1 MNHRMN
7 EQELIDGLIIQNRE
21 SIQYL
26 VNNYQ
31 KNVIKTA
38 YYFVANMEDAE
49 DLSQEVFLEILKS
62 IGRYKKKSSL
72 NTWIYRITVNK
83 SLDHLRKQKR
93 RDVLH
98 QLGTFIQI
106 SHDGPNSYVNEPVT
120 VDTGNDEK
128 EKRKILDNAVNS
140 LHENQKIAFILNKYD
155 ELPYKEIAEIMNL
168 SLSSVE
174 SLIHRAKMNLQ
185 KKLVNYF
192 SEYANKNR

>member
-1 MNHRMN
+1 MT
-7 EQELIDGLIIQNRE
+7 EQQLTEGLIIQNKDAIE
-21 SIQYL
+21 YL

-62 IGRYKKKSSL
+62 IGRYKQNSSL
-72 NTWIYRITVNK
+72 FTWIYRITVNK
-83 SLDHLRKQKR
+83 SLDHLRRQKR
-93 RDVLH
+93 RDALH
-98 QLGTFIQI
+98 QIGTFIKV
-106 SHDGPNSYVNEPVT
+106 SNDGTNRNDTEPAVM
-120 VDTGNDEK
+120 DNRNDDK

-140 LHENQKIAFILNKYD
+140 LPENQKIAFILNKYD
-155 ELPYKEIAEIMNL
+155 ELSYKEIAEIMNL

-185 KKLVNYF
+185 KKLVNHF
-192 SEYANKNR
+192 SEYANKNK